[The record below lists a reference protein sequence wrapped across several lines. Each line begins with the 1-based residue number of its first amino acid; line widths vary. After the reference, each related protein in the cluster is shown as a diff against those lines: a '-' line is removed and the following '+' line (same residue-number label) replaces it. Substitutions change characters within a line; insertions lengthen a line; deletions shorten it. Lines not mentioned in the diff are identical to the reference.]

1 MKLSLLLII
10 VAFMALAAAAAVA
23 LKRAGG
29 AGQVPTKAKP
39 LMTKREQAM
48 FWRLKETFPDAVVL
62 AQVAFAALITSP
74 FKHRNRY
81 DRKIA
86 DFVLCDP
93 SMRVQ
98 VVFELDDAS
107 HEGRGASDAARQAL
121 LTTAGYKV
129 LRFANVP
136 NQDELKARVD
146 ALLLQAS
153 APVASKLRKPTVI
166 A

>member
-1 MKLSLLLII
+1 MKLSLLL
-10 VAFMALAAAAAVA
+10 VLVVLLALASVAIAA
-23 LKRAGG
+23 LKRAERQGP
-29 AGQVPTKAKP
+29 VPTKAKP

-48 FWRLKETFPDAVVL
+48 YWRLKAAFPESVVL

-74 FKHRNRY
+74 FSHRNRY

-93 SMRVQ
+93 SLQIRV
-98 VVFELDDAS
+98 VVELDDAS
-107 HEGRGASDAARQAL
+107 HEGRGAHDKAREAL

-129 LRFANVP
+129 LRFSNVP
-136 NQDELKARVD
+136 DEDELKRRVE
-146 ALLLQAS
+146 ALLPPAS
-153 APVASKLRKPTVI
+153 APVAAKARKTRT